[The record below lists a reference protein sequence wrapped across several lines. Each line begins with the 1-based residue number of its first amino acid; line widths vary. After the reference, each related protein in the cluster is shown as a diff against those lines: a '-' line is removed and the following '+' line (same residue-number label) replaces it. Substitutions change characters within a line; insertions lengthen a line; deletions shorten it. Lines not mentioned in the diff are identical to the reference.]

1 MRGHEPIPGPSQAA
15 ETRAARGAT
24 AEPMRRAARL
34 VARLG
39 AVAVGLYLVSSAP
52 KDVVLVYDL
61 AGAPDATALEIELR
75 RGDEL
80 VRRAEF
86 PAAAGGRQIR
96 HAVRL
101 PQGQYALSWRAAGP
115 SGSRTGARVVDVEE
129 EGTIVL
135 PVGR

>member
-1 MRGHEPIPGPSQAA
+1 V
-15 ETRAARGAT
+15 
-24 AEPMRRAARL
+24 RRAARL
-34 VARLG
+34 VALLG
-39 AVAVGLYLVSSAP
+39 AVGVGLFLASASP

-61 AGAPDATALEIELR
+61 AGAPDATALEVELR
-75 RGDEL
+75 RGDDL

-86 PAAAGGRQIR
+86 RVPDAGRQIR
-96 HAVRL
+96 HTIRL

-115 SGSRTGARVVDVEE
+115 SGPRTGERMLDVEE

>member
-1 MRGHEPIPGPSQAA
+1 
-15 ETRAARGAT
+15 
-24 AEPMRRAARL
+24 
-34 VARLG
+34 VALLG
-39 AVAVGLYLVSSAP
+39 AVAVGLFFVSAAP

-61 AGAPDATALEIELR
+61 AGAPDATALEVELR
-75 RGDEL
+75 RGDDL

-86 PAAAGGRQIR
+86 RVAGAGGQIR

-101 PQGQYALSWRAAGP
+101 PQGRYALSWRAAGP
-115 SGSRTGARVVDVEE
+115 SGSRTGERVVDVEE

>member
-1 MRGHEPIPGPSQAA
+1 MK
-15 ETRAARGAT
+15 
-24 AEPMRRAARL
+24 RAARL
-34 VARLG
+34 VALLG
-39 AVAVGLYLVSSAP
+39 AVGVGLFLASSSP

-61 AGAPDATALEIELR
+61 AGAPAATALEVELR
-75 RGDEL
+75 RDGDV

-86 PAAAGGRQIR
+86 RVTAPDLQIR

-101 PQGQYALSWRAAGP
+101 PRGEYALAWRAAGP
-115 SGSRTGARVVDVEE
+115 AGARAGERVLEIEE

>member
-1 MRGHEPIPGPSQAA
+1 
-15 ETRAARGAT
+15 
-24 AEPMRRAARL
+24 MRRAARL
-34 VARLG
+34 VALLG
-39 AVAVGLYLVSSAP
+39 AVAVGLFLVSSAP

-86 PAAAGGRQIR
+86 RVGGADPQIR

-101 PQGQYALSWRAAGP
+101 PRGQYALSWRAAGP
-115 SGSRTGARVVDVEE
+115 WGSRTGARVVDVEE